1 MLCRRPLTGG
11 DGSGVRPLRKETHR
25 RMAAIS
31 DRWKRKP
38 ASYPLT
44 CLFLGWGDGL
54 DVRHMRAM
62 PPPKSEPS
70 AVVVNRFV

>member
-1 MLCRRPLTGG
+1 
-11 DGSGVRPLRKETHR
+11 
-25 RMAAIS
+25 MAAIS

>member
-1 MLCRRPLTGG
+1 
-11 DGSGVRPLRKETHR
+11 
-25 RMAAIS
+25 MAAIS

-44 CLFLGWGDGL
+44 CWFLGWGDVL

-62 PPPKSEPS
+62 TPAKSDPS
-70 AVVVNRFV
+70 AVVVVVVVVVNRFV

>member
-1 MLCRRPLTGG
+1 
-11 DGSGVRPLRKETHR
+11 
-25 RMAAIS
+25 MAAIS

-44 CLFLGWGDGL
+44 CWFLGWGDVL

-62 PPPKSEPS
+62 TPAKSDPS
-70 AVVVNRFV
+70 AVVVVVVVVNRFV